1 MVASRRMRPHKR
13 FAQVCAMDGVGQIQR
28 EFQIETT
35 PEAIV
40 ALGLLAAIGDIHR
53 FPTPGKLAAY
63 FGLVPSPYQSGDQC
77 YHGRIT
83 KRGRS

>member
-1 MVASRRMRPHKR
+1 V
-13 FAQVCAMDGVGQIQR
+13 
-28 EFQIETT
+28 T
-35 PEAIV
+35 V